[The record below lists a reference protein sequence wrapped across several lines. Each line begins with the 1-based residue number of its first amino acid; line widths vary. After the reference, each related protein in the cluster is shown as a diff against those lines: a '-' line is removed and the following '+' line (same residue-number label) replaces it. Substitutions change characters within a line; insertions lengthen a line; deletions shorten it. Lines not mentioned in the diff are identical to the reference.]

1 MRSISPLKTQN
12 CRQNAA
18 IHSIC
23 PYIQVDSSWNS
34 GDSEGAKRA
43 AHTAK
48 SWNIGALVSGIIT
61 IVLIIIG
68 SIVGPVVAVVVAAS
82 AVSADINN
90 AINNAESTFPTTF
103 TF

>member
-1 MRSISPLKTQN
+1 MQV
-12 CRQNAA
+12 
-18 IHSIC
+18 C

-43 AHTAK
+43 AQTAK
-48 SWNIGALVSGIIT
+48 NWNIGALVSGIIV

-68 SIVGPVVAVVVAAS
+68 SIVAPVVAVEIAAS

-90 AINNAESTFPTTF
+90 AINNAGIAFPTFPSTTPINCF
-103 TF
+103 DEYGAYIC